1 MSKHFSAS
9 SSLISKS
16 IGFFQW
22 VFGLMPIMRSMVNT
36 SLRDFLVLF
45 SDIKIPYHEIRSFY
59 VTSKRQ
65 SLQRLSETFN
75 LIVPSTWIS
84 VWDLVSSSDEV
95 ADCQL
100 APVTTVPVKCVKK
113 KGETPNREPWCTP
126 WKRTHNICRY
136 ERRPNNS
143 YFQVII
149 H

>member
-45 SDIKIPYHEIRSFY
+45 SDIKIPFHEIRSFY

-65 SLQRLSETFN
+65 SLQRPSETFN

-100 APVTTVPVKCVKK
+100 APVTTVLVKCVKK
-113 KGETPNREPWCTP
+113 AKHPIGSHGVLRERGPTTSVDMKGD
-126 WKRTHNICRY
+126 RT
-136 ERRPNNS
+136 
-143 YFQVII
+143 I
-149 H
+149 HIFK